1 MELTYETLKK
11 IGNPSLYLC
20 NPNQDELQPIIPETA
35 NVTLRLNDISELTLT
50 VNKYISSN
58 NVHQRVEQPCFNLL
72 ESKRL
77 IKVDHI
83 GWFEI
88 TNVSDN
94 ENEGGAIKTITAHS
108 HQSIFRNKGF
118 YVEDRVYKFYN
129 VEDPYDENYNASNI
143 SATPSVCGQLA
154 KQLGIKLDLN
164 ENEIFPT
171 KDYSDWTL
179 IYIDNDLRFNQDKIY
194 RTLKSETTNGYDFM
208 VNTVEK
214 AFEVLFLFDILTH
227 TIKVK
232 YIKSITEP
240 TDIYLSY
247 DNLIQSIETVE
258 NADNI
263 VTVLN
268 CNGGN
273 DLNISTVNPMG
284 TNYIVNFDY
293 YKNTQWM
300 SQELIDVLDQWKEI
314 YDSKVEEFTNL
325 VLELQE
331 SYKKITDLDAKIT
344 YEELKIKDLSDG
356 RDLYITESPAKLET
370 FIVGEKSSYTS
381 SPFQSN
387 ALTGNETYT
396 CYSKA
401 YKYENDKFV
410 TQGVSSKNTLS
421 QCFDSGYKFFVDIDT
436 SSYCKLIKDDEGN
449 LGIER
454 YGVFTKDTAELC
466 VLNENSQAIITC
478 ENVSIGETSLYGASK
493 YASESFAK
501 NSNKIFTCYK
511 KPYIAGCDL
520 SNATEYMSG
529 TLDECGNNE
538 YYYFQDPAIMG
549 DYMPIEYLESFG
561 AQYINTNHYVTSNSK
576 IIMDVEILNT
586 DVIMA
591 TSVGSI
597 DDQLSLEAYWV
608 AESDYVYCMSGL
620 HNAFYGNAAGGVILH
635 KNKRY
640 TNTIYNGGVSWLDPY
655 DEDFYRGGQRPKANT
670 GLASTVPIFLF
681 AKNMNGTAD
690 RFFTGRI
697 YYCKIYENDILVKD
711 FIPAI
716 RMSDNTLGMYDR
728 ISGEFC
734 VNQGT
739 GNFTSDVTTAS
750 DALGTYCKINMSAE
764 IDAELTGAA
773 YYASG
778 FTRYTTIDNAS
789 TWINK
794 HDNYL
799 LSLTNFK
806 QTEQNKINT
815 ISKQMQEISEVCN
828 VQKYVKSKD
837 ASGNLYKE
845 LECYWIEGDYS
856 NDTFA
861 LTDDMALAQ
870 SIDLSL
876 QLKEVGEQ
884 QIKRVSQPTFT
895 FNINSLDFLKI
906 KEFQKF
912 AEQLELGKTICVE
925 KSENLLYQPAIT
937 EITFNL
943 FNADEFSMTF
953 SNSAKLNGNEFT
965 FADLVAESSSVSKSV
980 SSNWQDLLSYSKEK
994 ENLNSII
1001 TDPLN
1006 RALRAGMGGAIN
1018 QEFIIDNT
1026 GILGRKYSDNDHT
1039 SFLNEQIRIIN
1050 NTILFTDDNWNSVK
1064 TALGKIYYT
1073 NEGEE
1078 KSAYGLVAET
1088 IIGNLIMGDAL
1099 KVKNNDSTIL
1109 IDQDGIS
1116 IKDKTNKIL
1125 FNANTSGDV
1134 NIIGCVNALSG
1145 YIGTEKDGFL
1155 IDSNS
1160 ISHSL
1165 DDEDKRVFIS
1175 TGSFGTY
1182 KVHNSSSQTG
1192 WMLIAG
1198 SNFGVTNQGE
1208 LFASR
1213 GSIAGMHMEVNSTT
1227 NSGVTVDTNK
1237 LYSDRFTLGT
1247 MIFSDNT
1254 SDYSYIK
1261 CWDASHNEDNPN
1273 TRLDVNGVWGKGG
1286 YFDELSATTLDV
1298 ASTINTQKVAF
1309 GELRIADNAIRY
1321 GANDSTVSGLF
1332 FGGKYN
1338 GGSAYTTYTAEL
1350 TLFAGGGM
1358 LSNPCFRVQLYGS
1371 SGGVIAAVEDITLTV
1386 YYCGIGGD
1394 QKSVKV
1400 YIPKGADSATADGD
1414 TVFWGLDYYSFSS
1427 SSTNARILMFS
1438 QGSSSGGDYIGVVG
1452 HLAPYYTNTYTLG
1465 TSLSHWQSGY
1475 ISTVHAVTVNQSSDR
1490 RIKHDISPVDDKLSH
1505 FFDLLQPSIFKFN
1518 DDVEVSDKTHIG
1530 LIAQDVGDALE
1541 SSGLKKELY
1550 SVFNS
1555 EVDADGNEKLSL
1567 HYTEFISLN
1576 IYEIQKLKKRV
1587 AELESKLQ
1595 KYEMQ
1600 EG

>member
-20 NPNQDELQPIIPETA
+20 NPNQNELQPIIPETA

-58 NVHQRVEQPCFNLL
+58 NAHKRVEQPCFNLL

-129 VEDPYDENYNASNI
+129 IEDPYDENYNASNI
-143 SATPSVCGQLA
+143 SAMPSVCGQLA

-171 KDYSDWTL
+171 EDYRDWTL
-179 IYIDNDLRFNQDKIY
+179 IYIDNNLRFNQDKIY

-208 VNTVEK
+208 VNTTEK
-214 AFEVLFLFDILTH
+214 AYEVLFLFDILTH

-273 DLNISTVNPMG
+273 DLSISTVNPMG

-300 SQELIDVLDQWKEI
+300 SQELIDVLDQWKEN

-356 RDLYITESPAKLET
+356 RDLYITESPAKLEM
-370 FIVGEKSSYTS
+370 FMVGEKSSYTS

-410 TQGVSSKNTLS
+410 PQGVSSKNTLN
-421 QCFDSGYKFFVDIDT
+421 QCFDSGYKFFADIDT
-436 SSYCKLIKDDEGN
+436 SSYCKLTKDNEGN
-449 LGIER
+449 LGVER
-454 YGVFTKDTAELC
+454 YGIFTKDTAELC
-466 VLNENSQAIITC
+466 NLNENSQAIITC
-478 ENVSIGETSLYGASK
+478 EDVSIGETSLYGASK
-493 YASESFAK
+493 YASESFTK
-501 NSNKIFTCYK
+501 NSNKVFTCYK

-549 DYMPIEYLESFG
+549 DYMLVEYLESFG

-597 DDQLSLEAYWV
+597 DDKLSLEAYWV

-655 DEDFYRGGQRPKANT
+655 DKDFYRGGQRPKANT
-670 GLASTVPIFLF
+670 GLVSTVPMFLF

-697 YYCKIYENDILVKD
+697 YYCKIYESDVLVKD

-716 RMSDNTLGMYDR
+716 RISDNALGMYDR

-734 VNQGT
+734 VNQGA
-739 GNFTSDVTTAS
+739 GNFVSDATTTSDV
-750 DALGTYCKINMSAE
+750 LGTYCKINMSAE
-764 IDAELTGAA
+764 LDAESSGAT

-789 TWINK
+789 ACIDK
-794 HDNYL
+794 HNNYL
-799 LSLTNFK
+799 LALTNSK
-806 QTEQNKINT
+806 ETEQNKVDT
-815 ISKQMQEISEVCN
+815 ISKQMQEISEICN
-828 VQKYVKSKD
+828 IQKYVKSKD
-837 ASGNLYKE
+837 ASGKLYKE

-861 LTDDMALAQ
+861 LTDDMTLAQ

-884 QIKRVSQPTFT
+884 QIQRVSQPTFT
-895 FNINSLDFLKI
+895 FNISSLDFLKI
-906 KEFQKF
+906 KEFQRF

-925 KSENLLYQPAIT
+925 KSENLLYQPAVT

-943 FNADEFSMTF
+943 FSADEFSMTF

-980 SSNWQDLLSYSKEK
+980 SSNWQDLISYTKEK
-994 ENLNSII
+994 DNLSSII
-1001 TDPLN
+1001 ADPLN

-1039 SFLNEQIRIIN
+1039 SFLDEQVRIIN
-1050 NTILFTDDNWNSVK
+1050 NTILFTSDNWNSVK

-1073 NEGEE
+1073 DNGEE
-1078 KSAYGLVAET
+1078 QSAYGLIAET
-1088 IIGNLIMGDAL
+1088 IIGNLIMGNAL
-1099 KVKNNDSTIL
+1099 KIKNDDSTIL
-1109 IDQDGIS
+1109 LDKDGIS
-1116 IKDKTNKIL
+1116 IKDANANTL
-1125 FNANTSGDV
+1125 FNADIYGNVSITGE
-1134 NIIGCVNALSG
+1134 INALTG
-1145 YIGTEKDGFL
+1145 YIGTKESGFA

-1165 DDEDKRVFIS
+1165 ANKENRVLIS
-1175 TGSFGTY
+1175 TGSFDEY
-1182 KVHNSSSQTG
+1182 
-1192 WMLIAG
+1192 
-1198 SNFGVTNQGE
+1198 
-1208 LFASR
+1208 
-1213 GSIAGMHMEVNSTT
+1213 EVY
-1227 NSGVTVDTNK
+1227 NSGSQKNWMIVAGESFGITNTGKLYASEGNIASFEIRRDVVDVSDESGSLVGVDT
-1237 LYSDRFTLGT
+1237 TG
-1247 MIFSDNT
+1247 
-1254 SDYSYIK
+1254 
-1261 CWDASHNEDNPN
+1261 
-1273 TRLDVNGVWGKGG
+1273 
-1286 YFDELSATTLDV
+1286 
-1298 ASTINTQKVAF
+1298 
-1309 GELRIADNAIRY
+1309 
-1321 GANDSTVSGLF
+1321 GLF
-1332 FGGKYN
+1332 FHNLSLRTKKN
-1338 GGSAYTTYTAEL
+1338 ENIDGSSQNNYAEL
-1350 TLFAGGGM
+1350 ILGDS
-1358 LSNPCFRVQLYGS
+1358 SNPTLRIDGS
-1371 SGGVIAAVEDITLTV
+1371 
-1386 YYCGIGGD
+1386 GI
-1394 QKSVKV
+1394 
-1400 YIPKGADSATADGD
+1400 
-1414 TVFWGLDYYSFSS
+1414 W
-1427 SSTNARILMFS
+1427 STNGTILSFVS
-1438 QGSSSGGDYIGVVG
+1438 DNVSTKLITTDSLTITSGGDYKTVWTPTSFLNYVKDASGNSGSVGFYFGVDGEVTTTYIAKLVEVSSHVLQVQVFDSSG
-1452 HLAPYYTNTYTLG
+1452 STRKNIIYNQSFAIKYQNYLGDLKYTTLTVPGGSSASQTFNTEPFWWLHEFGFNTAGTVKSLTFDQY
-1465 TSLSHWQSGY
+1465 TSLSAQTIRCRGNFLPNDKNNGY
-1475 ISTVHAVTVNQSSDR
+1475 SVGADANRWNTIFLKNAANVSSDR
-1490 RIKHDISPVDDKLSH
+1490 RLKSDILEISDNFEYMFDNLIPVSY
-1505 FFDLLQPSIFKFN
+1505 KFN
-1518 DDVEVSDKTHIG
+1518 DDTESKTHFG
-1530 LIAQDVGDALE
+1530 FIAQDVGAAFVANGLDARNY
-1541 SSGLKKELY
+1541 SLY
-1550 SVFNS
+1550 HENNNG
-1555 EVDADGNEKLSL
+1555 ELSL
-1567 HYTEFISLN
+1567 VYSDFIALN
-1576 IYEIQKLKKRV
+1576 TNEIQKLKKRV
-1587 AELESKLQ
+1587 ADLESKLQ
-1595 KYEMQ
+1595 KYESK